1 MVILL
6 AQVVAIITKSMPLL
20 DTDLELKLWIGCVK
34 GNKHFRICDWHGVMR
49 QLSDTDG
56 MHLLQAA

>member
-20 DTDLELKLWIGCVK
+20 ESDLKPKLWIGCEK
-34 GNKHFRICDWHGVMR
+34 GNKHFRIVIDME
-49 QLSDTDG
+49 
-56 MHLLQAA
+56 